1 MMRTFKNIFWILLLA
16 AIALG
21 FAASA
26 RYFPGTAVFTA
37 ANTEAKMTLSVFA
50 LLLIALVAALI
61 VFWRIIGMLT
71 GIPSRWSNWREQSR
85 ENRSLAALQTATLA
99 LHEGRWTHADT
110 AVKIAAKHPN
120 AAGLAALLGAES
132 AHAQDKPDQATSW
145 LNQLDGLPDAA
156 EFDDAQ
162 AMLHADMALAAGDAS
177 AALGH
182 LDGVSHQLRK
192 HSLRYRDLLVQ
203 SHAGAGHWHEVLQIA
218 LDKKWQAPI
227 ATKNKWHSAAIIGLI
242 QDESST
248 AAYLSAL
255 YKDMPDGVRADDALM
270 QAYTQALTALNA
282 KGQARRVI
290 EEGMRHTWRPVLLQ
304 NYVQAADDDSLTAQ
318 LKMLD
323 AWEQQRTADNQP
335 DAALYCAAGQ
345 LCYRA
350 TIWGRAK
357 VRFQES
363 LAIAPSV
370 IAHHGLA
377 LTYRALEDD
386 THANEEDRKA
396 AALAVL

>member
-1 MMRTFKNIFWILLLA
+1 MRTFKNIFWILLLA

-37 ANTEAKMTLSVFA
+37 ANTQVEMKLFVFA
-50 LLLIALVAALI
+50 LLLIATVAALI
-61 VFWRIIGMLT
+61 FVWRVIGLLA

-99 LHEGRWTHADT
+99 LHEGRWTHADK

-120 AAGLAALLGAES
+120 AAGLAALLGAAS
-132 AHAQDKPDQATSW
+132 AHAQDKPEQAASW
-145 LNQLDGLPDAA
+145 LDQLDSLPDAA

-162 AMLHADMALAAGDAS
+162 ALQHADMALAAGDAS
-177 AALGH
+177 AALTH

-192 HSLRYRDLLVQ
+192 HSLRYRKLLVQ
-203 SHAGAGHWHEVLQIA
+203 AHADTGHWHEVLQNA

-227 ATKNKWHSAAIIGLI
+227 ATKNKWHSAAIVGLI
-242 QDESST
+242 HDESSS
-248 AAYLSAL
+248 AAYLSSL
-255 YKDMPDGVRADDALM
+255 YKDMPDDVRADDALIE
-270 QAYTQALTALNA
+270 QYTQALIALNA
-282 KGQARRVI
+282 KAQARRVI
-290 EEGMRHTWRPVLLQ
+290 EEGMRHTWRPALLK
-304 NYVQAADDDSLTAQ
+304 NYVQAADDDSVTAQ

-323 AWEQQRTADNQP
+323 AWEQQRTAENQP
-335 DAALYCAAGQ
+335 DAALHSAAGQ

-357 VRFQES
+357 KSFQDS